1 MTKLI
6 RKAQYGMFWN
16 SPSSWGL
23 DLDDSSDLNDNS
35 VSAPIRGNFQ
45 YTNIADLFNRLKGN
59 PIDLSSMAIDPN
71 VSAGYS
77 TNTNSSTQSQV
88 EPQNTSNNTSS
99 SGSTPLPSGGTG
111 ISGKKLAE
119 GKYPYANTTP
129 YKGIKTYDMRKVTT
143 RPIIDYDQYEQLLKD
158 TSTNYKTF
166 DLVPNNAKTFIN
178 KKTAGG
184 RNNNPCNISNPK
196 DSIGYIGTDKMGDGQ
211 KAAVYDSVEHGLASA
226 MRLYRRV
233 YGKKN
238 VVQMNDGMQS
248 HYKRG
253 ESINLSALRLHSVT
267 KYCKRL
273 GISPS
278 DKLNT
283 DDKWT
288 LCSFVAITAK
298 HETGSTLSRELLDR
312 AYKIAFGG

>member
-16 SPSSWGL
+16 PPSSWGL
-23 DLDDSSDLNDNS
+23 DLDEESDLQDNS
-35 VSAPIRGNFQ
+35 IGAPIQGNFQ
-45 YTNIADLFNRLKGN
+45 YTNISELFNKDN
-59 PIDLSSMAIDPN
+59 PIDLSNIAINPN
-71 VSAGYS
+71 YFGASAG
-77 TNTNSSTQSQV
+77 TNSGVQSQV

-99 SGSTPLPSGGTG
+99 EGSTPLPAGGTG
-111 ISGKKLAE
+111 ASGKKLAE

-129 YKGIKTYDMRKVTT
+129 YKGIPTYDLRKVTR
-143 RPIIDYDQYEQLLKD
+143 RPIIDYDQFEQLLQDK
-158 TSTNYKTF
+158 STNYRTF

-178 KKTAGG
+178 KKTLGG
-184 RNNNPCNISNPK
+184 QNNNPCNISPPPYA
-196 DSIGYIGTDKMGDGQ
+196 IGVVGRDKMGDGQ
-211 KAAVYDSVEHGLASA
+211 RAAVFDSVEHGLAST
-226 MRLYRRV
+226 MRLYRYK

-238 VVQMNDGMQS
+238 VVQMDDGMRGY
-248 HYKRG
+248 YKRSEPIG
-253 ESINLSALRLHSVT
+253 LTAMRLNSVT
-267 KYCKRL
+267 KKCKQL

-288 LCSFVAITAK
+288 LCSFVSLMAK

-312 AYKIAFGG
+312 AYKIAFG